1 MKVQSWTLCVGWLR
15 NIIASFWNANQ
26 SSQEPSDNALWDADR
41 LCRLSACFLQ
51 HPSSLWKTRWYTVI
65 STYFPFRCL
74 LSLPTF
80 RRPLSLVVVH
90 SSLCDGIIPQ
100 ITIHTQPAGNSVCIV
115 RITILWSLTDWKLY
129 LLTVVSPHF
138 LLGLEKEGLCE
149 YNVQNFCCLYVGFI
163 FLSYR
168 YQGAVYQLRFAPHR
182 VPEEHGAVFLE
193 LRSGLRLWL
202 KFCFLFR
209 LVVGLLKH
217 QYLTFIYLASLW
229 ARSSQIHNGRT
240 YLEE

>member
-1 MKVQSWTLCVGWLR
+1 MRCWQTVPFECLFPTAPILFMKDTLIYC
-15 NIIASFWNANQ
+15 NQ
-26 SSQEPSDNALWDADR
+26 HL
-41 LCRLSACFLQ
+41 F
-51 HPSSLWKTRWYTVI
+51 SLPLFT
-65 STYFPFRCL
+65 

-138 LLGLEKEGLCE
+138 LLGLEREGLCE
-149 YNVQNFCCLYVGFI
+149 YNVQNLCCLYVGFI

-202 KFCFLFR
+202 KLFS
-209 LVVGLLKH
+209 
-217 QYLTFIYLASLW
+217 F
-229 ARSSQIHNGRT
+229 
-240 YLEE
+240 